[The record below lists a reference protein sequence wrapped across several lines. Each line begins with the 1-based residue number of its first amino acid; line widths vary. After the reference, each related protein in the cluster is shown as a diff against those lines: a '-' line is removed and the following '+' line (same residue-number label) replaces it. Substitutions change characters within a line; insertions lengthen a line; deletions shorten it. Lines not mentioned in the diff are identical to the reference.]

1 MLTGLASAALAVC
14 LNWAI
19 VVGHVADHMAL
30 IPAILDLVAA
40 GLYAATIVQVV
51 SRAEGPLAMAMLLH
65 SGAAWLLAYAGSQ
78 FTYTAGRVFLD
89 NDKLLWFFDTP
100 TMEMALLG
108 FLVPTG
114 LGLALGQAALAARSR
129 ALLRSLPVTLQ
140 ATNLCIL
147 LWVVLRIWCDR
158 YPGGYQQLVLALVGL
173 GLFTCVMKIVSD
185 SAPLSGWWRA
195 GGKGTVTSGDCPQSL
210 ALVFLGI
217 AAALLAVGAIIAAG
231 LGSAPPRE
239 LFAAVVLA
247 LTVGFFATLT
257 SGLLGMSYVGQAS
270 SLPAGPPSPRL
281 WRVDLEA
288 CPTGFP
294 ALVRRPSV

>member
-1 MLTGLASAALAVC
+1 
-14 LNWAI
+14 
-19 VVGHVADHMAL
+19 
-30 IPAILDLVAA
+30 VAA
-40 GLYAATIVQVV
+40 GL
-51 SRAEGPLAMAMLLH
+51 
-65 SGAAWLLAYAGSQ
+65 
-78 FTYTAGRVFLD
+78 GRVFLD

-114 LGLALGQAALAARSR
+114 LGLALGQAPLAARSR
-129 ALLRSLPVTLQ
+129 ALLRSLPATLQ

-147 LWVVLRIWCDR
+147 LWVVLRIWCRR

-195 GGKGTVTSGDCPQSL
+195 GRKGTLIPPGREECPRSL

-247 LTVGFFATLT
+247 LTVGFFAPLT
-257 SGLLGMSYVGQAS
+257 SGLLGMSWARYAERVG
-270 SLPAGPPSPRL
+270 
-281 WRVDLEA
+281 LEA
-288 CPTGFP
+288 QPTRSGRAGSPTYAVVACWCVGAGVGLSMALWLMSTVVERSLSPGWWGSPPDRPCVVGDVVGP
-294 ALVRRPSV
+294 AFAKASPFAKATGDKSADRLGSPTYANNWG